1 MSKSM
6 AATLVILM
14 LVCCTTPK
22 VDPQLAQKIQR
33 IENGLVEFVPGPP
46 DAARTS
52 QKMSLAE
59 RMAVHKIPGVSI
71 AVIKGGRIDWG
82 KAYGVLNA
90 DKGAPVTTES
100 IFQAAST
107 TKMLVAAAVLHFV
120 GEGRLDLD
128 RNVNDYLKSWQI
140 PENDLSREKPVTL
153 RLLMTH
159 QSGLPMTNFPTDDGP
174 PPTLVQVLKGE
185 PPARNKPAEVEYLPG
200 SKWQYSNIGSVV
212 IQLVLEDLTG
222 TRLARLMQEVI
233 FGPLGM
239 KSSTLVYPL
248 ESGLREREISPH
260 DADGKACEPAM
271 GGPALAQGGLM
282 TTPTDLALFCIEIM
296 RAYRGESDRVLSR
309 EMARAMLRPE
319 LDLDP
324 ALLGMPLR
332 EGLGVM
338 LSAEGEPFSFG
349 HPGDNYPGASSWVMA
364 YPDLDTGIV
373 VMTNGAKGNLLA
385 LEIMPAYTE
394 EYVRPGRR

>member
-1 MSKSM
+1 
-6 AATLVILM
+6 
-14 LVCCTTPK
+14 
-22 VDPQLAQKIQR
+22 
-33 IENGLVEFVPGPP
+33 
-46 DAARTS
+46 
-52 QKMSLAE
+52 
-59 RMAVHKIPGVSI
+59 
-71 AVIKGGRIDWG
+71 
-82 KAYGVLNA
+82 
-90 DKGAPVTTES
+90 
-100 IFQAAST
+100 
-107 TKMLVAAAVLHFV
+107 
-120 GEGRLDLD
+120 
-128 RNVNDYLKSWQI
+128 
-140 PENDLSREKPVTL
+140 
-153 RLLMTH
+153 
-159 QSGLPMTNFPTDDGP
+159 
-174 PPTLVQVLKGE
+174 
-185 PPARNKPAEVEYLPG
+185 
-200 SKWQYSNIGSVV
+200 
-212 IQLVLEDLTG
+212 
-222 TRLARLMQEVI
+222 LMQEVI
-233 FGPLGM
+233 FDPLGM

-309 EMARAMLRPE
+309 EMARVMLRPE

-385 LEIMPAYTE
+385 LEIMPAYTG